1 MLMAIACAAVV
12 LLLLLLVSGIP
23 KAKQRTPVKA
33 LILLCGGF
41 LLYEGYMDLIW
52 EKTVHAPIRLDLLF
66 LLPLMAMATVG
77 GAVWYVWRGR
87 SDD

>member
-33 LILLCGGF
+33 LILLLGGF
-41 LLYEGYMDLIW
+41 LFYEGYMDLIW

-66 LLPLMAMATVG
+66 LLPLMATATVVG
-77 GAVWYVWRGR
+77 VVCYLWRGR
-87 SDD
+87 SKD